1 MRAIGDKQRG
11 SGRADETE
19 QTAPARSARSRGA
32 SSRKARATDRL
43 TIADVAALAG
53 VSTGAVSYALNGRPG
68 VSAATRARVLE
79 AAREL
84 GWTPNGAARRL
95 AGARSETI
103 GLVLVAQTAR
113 TLGISSYY
121 MEFIGGIEQTLSQHG
136 YGLLLQVVPDVEA
149 EMAVYTRWMGAGR
162 VDGVVLMDLRMS
174 DPRVELVSTL
184 GLPAVV
190 VGPPQ
195 ASGPLACVW
204 TDDGA
209 AMAEAVRYLVALGH
223 RHIGRIA
230 GTPGLAHV
238 EIRNEAFAAAAAE
251 AGIATTTR
259 HGDFTLERG
268 SQATRSVLSATD
280 RPTALLYDDSYIAVA
295 SLPIAREMGL
305 DVPTDLSV
313 LAWDDSA
320 VCELTM
326 PPVSAMSHDVGSYGA
341 HVARRLFDV
350 MSGESPVAALEA
362 VPALRVRGTTAA
374 PRRRPAQS
382 AD

>member
-1 MRAIGDKQRG
+1 M
-11 SGRADETE
+11 
-19 QTAPARSARSRGA
+19 
-32 SSRKARATDRL
+32 

-53 VSTGAVSYALNGRPG
+53 VSTGAVSYALNDRPG

-79 AAREL
+79 AAQQL

-113 TLGISSYY
+113 TLGVSSYF
-121 MEFIGGIEQTLSQHG
+121 MEFIGGIEQTLSEHG
-136 YGLLLQVVPDVEA
+136 YGLLLQVVTDVDA
-149 EMAVYTRWMGAGR
+149 ELAVYARWKGAGR
-162 VDGVVLMDLRMS
+162 VDGVVLMDLRTE
-174 DPRVELVSTL
+174 DPRVELMKEL
-184 GLPAVV
+184 ELPAVV
-190 VGPPQ
+190 AGPPE
-195 ASGPLACVW
+195 ASGALGCVW
-204 TDDGA
+204 TDDGT
-209 AMAEAVRYLVALGH
+209 AMEEAVRYLVALGH
-223 RHIGRIA
+223 RRIA
-230 GTPGLAHV
+230 RIGGTPGLAHV
-238 EIRNEAFAAAAAE
+238 EIRDDAFSRAVQS
-251 AGIATTTR
+251 AGITATTR
-259 HGDFTLERG
+259 HADFNLERG
-268 SQATRSVLSATD
+268 SQAIRSVLSAPD

-305 DVPTDLSV
+305 RVPEDLSI

-350 MSGESPVAALEA
+350 MAGKPPVSALEA

-374 PRRRPAQS
+374 PRLQKTDS
-382 AD
+382 

>member
-1 MRAIGDKQRG
+1 M
-11 SGRADETE
+11 
-19 QTAPARSARSRGA
+19 
-32 SSRKARATDRL
+32 
-43 TIADVAALAG
+43 
-53 VSTGAVSYALNGRPG
+53 
-68 VSAATRARVLE
+68 SAATRARVLE

-113 TLGISSYY
+113 TLGVSSYY

-149 EMAVYTRWMGAGR
+149 ELAVYTRWVGAGR
-162 VDGVVLMDLRMS
+162 VDGVVLMDVRTA
-174 DPRVELVSTL
+174 DPRVELVSSL

-190 VGPPQ
+190 AGPPE
-195 ASGPLACVW
+195 ASGPLGCVW

-209 AMAEAVRYLVALGH
+209 AMEEAVRYLVALGH
-223 RHIGRIA
+223 RRIA
-230 GTPGLAHV
+230 RIGGTPGLSHV
-238 EIRNEAFAAAAAE
+238 EIRNEAFARAAE
-251 AGIATTTR
+251 RAGVAATTR
-259 HGDFTLERG
+259 HADFNLEQG
-268 SQATRSVLSATD
+268 SQATRSVLSAPD

-295 SLPIAREMGL
+295 SLPIARELGL
-305 DVPTDLSV
+305 EVPGDLSI

-350 MSGESPVAALEA
+350 MAGEAPVAALEA
-362 VPALRVRGTTAA
+362 VPALRIRGTTAA
-374 PRRRPAQS
+374 PRDRRDRGAR
-382 AD
+382 A